1 MVKTIV
7 SILTT
12 IKEVKKMSKFL
23 MRDKQV
29 YGILNVVK
37 KMPLSKMG
45 NPKYRVE
52 INGDIFETVN
62 NAMLGYAITNYD
74 NKNVVAQVRYLK
86 TKNVIH
92 NVIFRNTLDNDFS
105 HQIIIEE

>member
-1 MVKTIV
+1 MHKITG
-7 SILTT
+7 T
-12 IKEVKKMSKFL
+12 
-23 MRDKQV
+23 
-29 YGILNVVK
+29 LNVIK
-37 KMPLSKMG
+37 KLPLSRMG

-86 TKNVIH
+86 TKNVID
-92 NVIFRNTLDNDFS
+92 NVIFRRTLDNDFKS
-105 HQIIIEE
+105 KNKEVQKWKNNTWKS

>member
-1 MVKTIV
+1 
-7 SILTT
+7 
-12 IKEVKKMSKFL
+12 MSKFF
-23 MRDKQV
+23 MRDKMV
-29 YGILNVVK
+29 YGILNVIK

-92 NVIFRNTLDNDFS
+92 NVFIRHTLDDDLFS
-105 HQIIIEE
+105 NTIIIKE

>member
-1 MVKTIV
+1 
-7 SILTT
+7 
-12 IKEVKKMSKFL
+12 MSKFL

-29 YGILNVVK
+29 YGILNIVK

-62 NAMLGYAITNYD
+62 NAMLGYAIT
-74 NKNVVAQVRYLK
+74 QVRYLK
-86 TKNVIH
+86 TKNVID
-92 NVIFRNTLDNDFS
+92 NVIFRRTLDNDFKS
-105 HQIIIEE
+105 KNKEVKKWKNNTWKS

>member
-1 MVKTIV
+1 MEKITGV
-7 SILTT
+7 
-12 IKEVKKMSKFL
+12 
-23 MRDKQV
+23 
-29 YGILNVVK
+29 LNVIK
-37 KMPLSKMG
+37 KLPLSRMG

-105 HQIIIEE
+105 NKIIIKG

>member
-1 MVKTIV
+1 
-7 SILTT
+7 
-12 IKEVKKMSKFL
+12 MSKFL

-29 YGILNVVK
+29 YGILNVIK

-45 NPKYRVE
+45 NPKYKVE

-92 NVIFRNTLDNDFS
+92 NVFIRHTLDDDLFS
-105 HQIIIEE
+105 NTIIIEE

>member
-1 MVKTIV
+1 
-7 SILTT
+7 
-12 IKEVKKMSKFL
+12 MSKFF

-29 YGILNVVK
+29 YGILNVIK

-52 INGDIFETVN
+52 INNEIFETVN

-105 HQIIIEE
+105 NTIIIEE